1 MFQLAKM
8 MFLAT
13 FFPAST
19 DDDEDLQSGEKDL
32 PFDFLTVSSMMVQ
45 GSV

>member
-1 MFQLAKM
+1 M

-19 DDDEDLQSGEKDL
+19 DDEEDLNTGEKEL
-32 PFDFLTVSSMMVQ
+32 PFDFVTVSA
-45 GSV
+45 